1 MESKREHILKHKKLY
16 RVGILAFLIFITC
29 FTFPMFNFVKVYSK
43 TIVVVNLLLSLSVYY
58 RIGAEEAALF
68 EEFPV
73 WKAMVLNLAVI
84 GVGLLCRYLLEY
96 GEVSNTYNFV
106 PVNMAC
112 HIIMAL
118 GLSTFTYWRARI
130 SEEA

>member
-68 EEFPV
+68 EE
-73 WKAMVLNLAVI
+73 ND
-84 GVGLLCRYLLEY
+84 EN
-96 GEVSNTYNFV
+96 ETN
-106 PVNMAC
+106 
-112 HIIMAL
+112 
-118 GLSTFTYWRARI
+118 
-130 SEEA
+130 

>member
-29 FTFPMFNFVKVYSK
+29 FTFPMFNFVKVYSR

-58 RIGAEEAALF
+58 RIGAEEAVLF

-73 WKAMVLNLAVI
+73 WKAMVLNQAVI

-112 HIIMAL
+112 HIIVAL